1 MKALVLTEEGQVN
14 LIEKTKPS
22 PGRGEVLIKL
32 KAAALNHRD
41 QWIREGKYPGIQTGV
56 TLGSDGAGIVEATG
70 EGVEQ
75 QWQGKEVVINPNIGW
90 GDNPAVQS
98 STYKI
103 LGMPVDGTLA
113 EYINVPVHRLAEKP
127 AHLSLEQAAALPLG
141 GLTAYRAVFTH
152 GKVKKGEKVL
162 ISGVGGGVAQFAF
175 QFALAAG
182 AEVWVTSGQEDKIKK
197 AMALGANGGFLY
209 REENWHKTARKETG
223 GFNLIIDSAGGD
235 TMNQLVDLLLPA
247 GRLVFYG
254 ASLGVPSKL
263 SLHKLFWLQASLQGS
278 TMGNDQEF
286 HDMLRFTEAHQLEP
300 VMEEPQPFNRV
311 MDALNKMKAGQQFGK
326 LVLKMA

>member
-1 MKALVLTEEGQVN
+1 MKALVLTHEGQVKI
-14 LIEKTKPS
+14 IEKAKPS
-22 PGRGEVLIKL
+22 PARGEVLVKI

-41 QWIREGKYPGIQTGV
+41 QWIREGKYPGIQTGI

-70 EGVEQ
+70 EGVGED
-75 QWQGKEVVINPNIGW
+75 WLGKEVVINPNIDW

-98 STYKI
+98 ASYKI

-113 EYINVPVHRLAEKP
+113 EYISVAVDRLAKKP
-127 AHLSLEQAAALPLG
+127 GHLSLEQAAALPLG

-152 GKVKKGEKVL
+152 GGVQQGHKVF
-162 ISGVGGGVAQFAF
+162 ISGIGGGVAQFAF

-182 AEVWVTSGQEDKIKK
+182 ASVWVSSGSQDKIDK
-197 AMALGANGGFLY
+197 AISLGAKGGFIY
-209 REENWHKTARKETG
+209 TEEQWHKNARKETG
-223 GFNLIIDSAGGD
+223 GFHLIIDSAGGD
-235 TMNQLVDLLLPA
+235 ALNQLVNLLMPA

-263 SLHKLFWLQASLQGS
+263 ALHKLFWLQARLQGS

-286 HDMLRFTEAHQLEP
+286 KDMLQYIEDQQLVP
-300 VMEEPQPFNRV
+300 VMEKPEPFSHVLQEL
-311 MDALNKMKAGQQFGK
+311 DKMKAGQQFGK
-326 LVLKMA
+326 LVLKME